1 MHKFFYEQ
9 RRAFSFRKLTIGLVS
24 LCVGTSLL
32 FGIQSQEVS
41 ASTVSP
47 SQIRFEYV
55 LEAEL
60 SAEERQLIQSSLPAE
75 LKEEATYF
83 VVYRPSKKVLPAT
96 GELAGS
102 GLAVLGLGF
111 LVLAVSATKS
121 KKARVLTMLYVT
133 TSGLVLP
140 VLEVGAVQSSAL
152 AAYNQTLTIRPGDS
166 LPDGKLRL
174 DGYEFVGYF
183 IEEKSEVKS
192 QARDEKTSLST
203 SNQLEE
209 PKTNPET
216 AEVDK
221 QISTGEVS
229 GKPDQESQPIVEQ
242 ADKAEETGQT
252 EQADKAEET
261 GQTEQADKTEQTG
274 KAEESQDQA
283 AQSTEAAVE
292 EKLITTIPT
301 EAPIH
306 LLPTID
312 FQVQDKVE
320 EIALEIPEEQIE
332 TNQLPL
338 GQSRVEAGQAGSL
351 RISYQEVLVDGQVVA
366 RKETS
371 REEIPSIPRKV
382 YIGTG
387 QVVEGEVTETDSPEE
402 PVQPT
407 EEPVEEKL
415 ITTIPT
421 EAPIHHLPTI
431 DFQVRDKVEEIALEI
446 PEEQIETE
454 ELAIG
459 QRRVEE
465 GQAGSLRI
473 SYQEVLVDGQIVARN
488 EISREEIPSIPKRTY
503 IGTRRDEKYVAPEKL
518 ELPRAIIRT
527 QEEEIAF
534 ERKEVLRADW
544 PPGKVEVVA
553 GKNGKRLHTYAVIEG
568 VETLLKTEVLEQAE
582 AEITY
587 KGVNRPETTTEEI
600 VIDFTERVI
609 SDAEQYTDY
618 RQIEVT
624 GEQGL
629 KRLHKENG
637 QLVNEEIVKPAKE
650 QVVRVGTKPIE
661 GQVEK
666 ESLCTIDFARRYE
679 SNDQLEYGQ
688 TRTKQPGQSGQE
700 KVISAYQTI
709 KGVEGQLLSSRTV
722 SVSPVQDEIIEVGT
736 KPQIRIEQ
744 EEPVTEYVP
753 APDKER
759 NVQTVLQE
767 GHAKE
772 TIYRTVYNLDTNS
785 GQVMPIQL
793 PGTVSH
799 PGQVRRISVGTKPTI
814 TKKALPF
821 TEETI
826 PNSTLYVGERVIVR
840 PGRAG
845 EEITTVHYT
854 LNPRTGETSASQP
867 QIQEIAAVTQVVQV
881 GTKAVDRTVET
892 VDSRD
897 IAFKTEY
904 RADSTLP
911 YPQREELQ
919 VGSNGVERITTT
931 RRYVRDQEVGEP
943 TRVNEVV
950 KVVQNRI
957 IKVGTK
963 PAVRRVETDFTRVYE
978 ADSNRSL
985 NERHVKQSGIK
996 QETTYT
1002 KNYVLNTE
1010 TGTVTEQAETSQ
1022 VTRSARQEIV
1032 QVGTRPTTET
1042 TSRVLPTRYEADITR
1057 AYGQQYIS
1065 QQGRPEITTYT
1076 TTYRVDPRTGSTQGV
1091 RDTGRVTD
1099 SGQEQIIQVG
1109 TQPVERTERIEL
1121 PEIRRQNANLAK
1133 DTETVIYAGSPT
1145 IRLYRTSYTVNP
1157 DTGQL
1162 TALQEV
1168 LVSEIAGRAR
1178 EVEIGAKEPEQL
1190 VTPPVENEGSC
1201 PIVPDNTD
1209 GGTCEAPTEPAE
1221 KPSSPDLECI
1231 LNPTDQCWP
1240 EEEETVNPETVAQL
1254 RAKMEKLMSYRSRFR
1269 NPSWH
1274 TYIDAVYNE
1283 SEKIIQSGVAA
1294 DIRTQL
1300 DAIDADLE
1308 FVIDAQ
1314 IPKISTDANSGA
1326 SRAEN
1331 IELITD
1337 ANGGTAPRYEDN
1349 PTPVTPNP
1357 DQGSGTE
1364 KPVETPIPPVPPVD
1378 QEQPVPPVN
1387 PPVTP
1392 IPELEQPRPGIPD
1405 AKPVVPDTPPVA
1417 PDSQPATPVP
1427 EPEQPNI
1434 SETEPVSPEKS
1445 EETTEETVEDVNKPL
1460 LRVLKNEPHYHLMK
1474 HVRSSKVTYKLDDQY
1489 NTFRKAIARLFVN
1502 DIEIHQEELTD
1513 KNKLEVRFRNL
1524 LPNVDYFVKTDL
1536 VYTDSNNAERTERLM
1551 DEVHI
1556 DFEER
1561 HFEIKNIDE
1570 AEVWKNENGKLVR
1583 KVALKVDPIDV
1594 QNYFIKLKSDEH
1606 KDIFLQVKDIDEIRI
1621 NGERH
1626 FKLQAKFTN
1635 PEERRQKLD
1644 KYHDTVTVYLPRE
1657 VRENRETRNKYSTF
1671 TSLLNAM
1678 KTNSSG
1684 TFELQQDL
1692 TASEV
1697 VLSDTDKSY
1706 LAGHF
1711 YGTLRGNGFT
1721 IHDLKVPLF
1730 DDLRGTVSDLN
1741 LKAVDIHLPKEAEV
1755 GALAKQSDNATVS
1768 NVHAQGRIN
1777 AKDKIGG
1784 IIGESFKTNMKN
1796 ISFRGELASVTN
1808 ESNNL
1813 IGGLAGWLGGGKI
1826 EKGYVDATISS
1837 ASSNVKAGGLV
1848 GQLENDNTRITSSFA
1863 TGTIISTKNKDTE
1876 VGGLVG
1882 AVLQG
1887 NNIRIADS
1895 IAAVKAVN
1903 GHKVYGEN
1911 QQGES
1916 IFSNIKVV
1924 ENLSSGEDNPN
1935 IGFATSEDVKAIVE
1949 DRGLIKSHSSLNVFN
1964 EKNVFDI
1971 DYTKEGF
1978 TRTDRKQAYENME
1991 KLLPFFTRDVIIQHA
2006 NRLESS
2012 DSLVTK
2018 KLVDV
2023 VPMIDKT
2030 PVFDIIQN
2038 KDDITR
2044 LLLHFEDGTTEKHY
2058 LVKKKELGSGAV
2070 VEYHLLDKNISYT
2083 PETYVRNTDIGS
2095 MIFELQNQFGAIQF
2109 KSDEVNKVLGLPA
2122 YQPEKERQLLF
2133 LEESFER
2140 VKSNISTHLTD
2151 LISNYNLVGL
2161 DNSAIREYLKSYI
2174 SKNKVQLLL
2183 GLAYM
2188 DKWYNIQFGDVNAK
2202 NLMMKK
2208 ADFFG
2213 QNVNSLDQLIRIG
2226 SMGAEMLKPKNN
2238 YALASQVIAKESIG
2252 GDLFDYL
2259 EGYRK
2264 AFAPDK
2270 TTNDW
2275 FRTTTKATIIETNS
2289 RVPEVLEKQTNPT
2302 KDIYKN
2308 GFYDK
2313 MASNHWMYK
2322 EMALIL
2328 LAMPSK
2334 DIFILT
2340 DMANTLI
2347 GTYAKLSGSD
2357 TDKENRLKQIAKEW
2371 AGHADYLYN
2380 ILPEA
2385 HKEKMFRRVVTW
2397 DNKKINGSWKNST
2410 TPSYYDLK
2418 VPAMKHFYIPLGHK
2432 HDYTATGAHADY
2444 TIDNIYYFEHEATSD
2459 DGARV
2464 YTHEMTHVADDD
2476 TILLGH
2482 GKRTSLDYEVYAR
2495 GLFESITWGDQDRL
2509 GLNTIYDFSPNE
2521 QQRYG
2526 RRLTNLSPERF
2537 KSSKDLQDYMK
2548 GYLDVIYTL
2557 DLLEAEAVLATPNSY
2572 AKQNWFNQLETQD
2585 RNSTAV
2591 KQANRTPATLDQLI
2605 DSGMVSKRSYGLGAV
2620 TTENAYLV
2628 VNSFNPLYGSLNND
2642 GTSRNEYEVRKIAFE
2657 LLAEY
2662 GYENGMVPYLSN
2674 QYQAELGK
2682 SGTEY
2687 GRIRDD
2693 ELISKITA
2701 STYSNSA
2708 AFRKAMFEKRRQDL
2722 EKLKSVTLIGTG
2734 IQNGEGYFYGGTR
2747 TVSASELR
2755 QLMREAVEYDA
2766 NNNKYYSSNGH
2777 DVREQSRVYSLK
2789 AAVLNGYLR
2798 ETKDFRESIYVTNP

>member
-9 RRAFSFRKLTIGLVS
+9 RKAFSFRKLTIGLVS

-60 SAEERQLIQSSLPAE
+60 STEERQLIQSSLPAE

-133 TSGLVLP
+133 TSGLALP

-152 AAYNQTLTIRPGDS
+152 AAYNQTYVLKPGEA
-166 LPDGKLRL
+166 LPDGRL
-174 DGYEFVGYF
+174 TIAGYDFVGYF

-209 PKTNPET
+209 SKTSPET

-229 GKPDQESQPIVEQ
+229 GKPDQASQPIV
-242 ADKAEETGQT
+242 
-252 EQADKAEET
+252 
-261 GQTEQADKTEQTG
+261 EQADKTEQTG

-283 AQSTEAAVE
+283 AQPTEAAVE

-301 EAPIH
+301 EAPSH

-338 GQSRVEAGQAGSL
+338 GQSRVEEGQAGSL
-351 RISYQEVLVDGQVVA
+351 RISYQEVLVDGQVIA
-366 RKETS
+366 RKEIS
-371 REEIPSIPRKV
+371 REEIPSTPRKV

-407 EEPVEEKL
+407 EAAVEEKL

-431 DFQVRDKVEEIALEI
+431 DFQVQDKVEEIALEI
-446 PEEQIETE
+446 PEEQIETD

-459 QRRVEE
+459 QSRVEE

-473 SYQEVLVDGQIVARN
+473 SYQEVLVAGQIVARN
-488 EISREEIPSIPKRTY
+488 EISREEIPSTPKRTY
-503 IGTRRDEKYVAPEKL
+503 IGTRRDEKYVAPATI
-518 ELPRAIIRT
+518 ELPTATIRT
-527 QEEEIAF
+527 QEEEITF

-544 PPGKVEVVA
+544 PLGKVEVVA
-553 GKNGKRLHTYAVIEG
+553 GKKGKQLHTYAVIEG

-609 SDAEQYTDY
+609 SDPEQYTDY

-650 QVVRVGTKPIE
+650 QVVRVGTKTIE

-666 ESLCTIDFARRYE
+666 ESLRTIEFTRRYE
-679 SNDQLEYGQ
+679 SNDQLDYGQ

-700 KVISAYQTI
+700 KVISTYQTI
-709 KGVEGQLLSSRTV
+709 KGVEGQFISSRIV
-722 SVSPVQDEIIEVGT
+722 PVRPVQDEIIEVGT

-744 EEPVTEYVP
+744 EEPVIEYVP
-753 APDKER
+753 EPAKER

-772 TIYRTVYNLDTNS
+772 TTYRTVYNLDANS
-785 GQVMPIQL
+785 GQVTPIQL

-867 QIQEIAAVTQVVQV
+867 LIQVIAAVTQVVQV
-881 GTKAVDRTVET
+881 GTKAVDRTEET
-892 VDSRD
+892 VDSRA
-897 IAFKTEY
+897 IEFKTEY

-911 YPQREELQ
+911 YPQREVLQ
-919 VGSNGVERITTT
+919 EGSNGVERITTT

-950 KVVQNRI
+950 KVAQNRI
-957 IKVGTK
+957 IK
-963 PAVRRVETDFTRVYE
+963 
-978 ADSNRSL
+978 
-985 NERHVKQSGIK
+985 
-996 QETTYT
+996 
-1002 KNYVLNTE
+1002 
-1010 TGTVTEQAETSQ
+1010 
-1022 VTRSARQEIV
+1022 
-1032 QVGTRPTTET
+1032 
-1042 TSRVLPTRYEADITR
+1042 
-1057 AYGQQYIS
+1057 
-1065 QQGRPEITTYT
+1065 
-1076 TTYRVDPRTGSTQGV
+1076 
-1091 RDTGRVTD
+1091 
-1099 SGQEQIIQVG
+1099 VG
-1109 TQPVERTERIEL
+1109 TQPVERTEQVIL
-1121 PEIRRQNANLAK
+1121 QEIRRQNAELAK
-1133 DTETVIYAGSPT
+1133 GTENVIHVGSPT
-1145 IRLYRTSYTVNP
+1145 IRVYRTNYSVNP
-1157 DTGQL
+1157 TTGQI
-1162 TALQEV
+1162 TTHPEV
-1168 LVSEIAGRAR
+1168 LVSVTEGRAR
-1178 EVEIGAKEPEQL
+1178 EVEIGTKEPEQP
-1190 VTPPVENEGSC
+1190 VTPPTENEESC
-1201 PIVPDNTD
+1201 PIIPNNSD
-1209 GGTCEAPTEPAE
+1209 GGTCEVPTEPTE

-1240 EEEETVNPETVAQL
+1240 EEEETVNPKTVAQL
-1254 RAKMEKLMSYRSRFR
+1254 RAKMEQLMSYRSRFR
-1269 NPSWH
+1269 NSSWH

-1349 PTPVTPNP
+1349 STPVTPNP

-1364 KPVETPIPPVPPVD
+1364 KPVETPIPLVPPVD

-1392 IPELEQPRPGIPD
+1392 ILEPEQLRPSI
-1405 AKPVVPDTPPVA
+1405 PDTPPVTSE
-1417 PDSQPATPVP
+1417 PGTPGSTDSGTTIVP

-1434 SETEPVSPEKS
+1434 SETEPVSPEKP

-1460 LRVLKNEPHYHLMK
+1460 LRVLKNEPHYHLINK
-1474 HVRSSKVTYKLDDQY
+1474 VRSSKVTYELKDTK
-1489 NTFRKAIARLFVN
+1489 NSFKKAIAKLYVN
-1502 DIEIHQEELTD
+1502 DKEIESTEL
-1513 KNKLEVRFRNL
+1513 NKESLNQGKFEVRFRNL

-1536 VYTDSNNAERTERLM
+1536 VYTDSNNTERTERLM

-1570 AEVWKNENGKLVR
+1570 VEVWKNEKGKLVR
-1583 KVALKVDPIDV
+1583 KVSIFAEVAD
-1594 QNYFIKLKSDEH
+1594 QSSYFIKIKSDEH
-1606 KDIFLQVKDIDEIRI
+1606 KDILLPVTNIEKTSIDHVT
-1621 NGERH
+1621 H
-1626 FKLQAKFTN
+1626 FKLQARFTN
-1635 PEERRQKLD
+1635 PEEKPQKVST
-1644 KYHDTVTVYLPRE
+1644 YHDTVTVYLPRE
-1657 VRENRETRNKYSTF
+1657 VRENSETRNKYSTF

-1678 KTNSSG
+1678 RLDSYG

-1697 VLSDTDKSY
+1697 VLSNTDKTY
-1706 LAGHF
+1706 LSHQF
-1711 YGTLRGNGFT
+1711 RGTLKGNGFT

-1730 DDLRGTVSDLN
+1730 GDLRGTVSDLN
-1741 LKAVDIHLPKEAEV
+1741 LKAVDIQLSKETKV
-1755 GALAKQSDNATVS
+1755 GALAKQS
-1768 NVHAQGRIN
+1768 
-1777 AKDKIGG
+1777 
-1784 IIGESFKTNMKN
+1784 TN
-1796 ISFRGELASVTN
+1796 GSVTN
-1808 ESNNL
+1808 VYVEGRVVADNFLGGL
-1813 IGGLAGWLGGGKI
+1813 IGEVDRTSLSKVSFTGSIISLGKDDNKVGGIAGWLGGGKI
-1826 EKGYVDATISS
+1826 EKGYVDATIS
-1837 ASSNVKAGGLV
+1837 AVSSNVKAGGLV
-1848 GQLENDNTRITSSFA
+1848 GQMENANTQILSSFA
-1863 TGTIISTKNKDTE
+1863 TGSIATTKTKDTE

-1882 AVLQG
+1882 AILKGNSKDNSIQLRDNIAAVHVVNGYKVYGNLDETLQPFS
-1887 NNIRIADS
+1887 NIRI
-1895 IAAVKAVN
+1895 VTGKAV
-1903 GHKVYGEN
+1903 GEN
-1911 QQGES
+1911 NPSAS
-1916 IFSNIKVV
+1916 ITEIDAAGAEQELNRWSIR
-1924 ENLSSGEDNPN
+1924 P
-1935 IGFATSEDVKAIVE
+1935 SEKEAALKL
-1949 DRGLIKSHSSLNVFN
+1949 RQ
-1964 EKNVFDI
+1964 KNAFDI
-1971 DYTKEGF
+1971 DYSKSQFALAE
-1978 TRTDRKQAYENME
+1978 RKQAYENME
-1991 KLLPFFTRDVIIQHA
+1991 KLLPFFTRDVIIQYG
-2006 NRLESS
+2006 NRLEK
-2012 DSLVTK
+2012 DDELVTK

-2023 VPMIDKT
+2023 VPLVDKV
-2030 PVFDIIQN
+2030 PFLDILGSGTGKNGQTISN
-2038 KDDITR
+2038 SDKING
-2044 LLLHFEDGTTEKHY
+2044 LLLHFDDGTVKYQY
-2058 LVKKKELGSGAV
+2058 LVKKKDLSRGAV
-2070 VEYHLLDKNISYT
+2070 TEYLILDKNISYT
-2083 PETYVRNTDIGS
+2083 PEVMANDFEYRKLLGS
-2095 MIFELQNQFGAIQF
+2095 LISEFEGITFNSSTVQEA
-2109 KSDEVNKVLGLPA
+2109 LGLNGR
-2122 YQPEKERQLLF
+2122 YSNDKEWLF
-2133 LEESFER
+2133 LRESFED
-2140 VKSNISTHLTD
+2140 VKSNLQAHLSE

-2161 DNSAIREYLKSYI
+2161 DSSAANGYLKSYI
-2174 SKNKVQLLL
+2174 SKNKAQLLL

-2188 DKWYNIQFGDVNAK
+2188 NRWYDIQFGDVNAK

-2213 QNVNSLDQLIRIG
+2213 KNVNSLEQLIRIG

-2264 AFAPDK
+2264 AFAPK
-2270 TTNDW
+2270 MTNNDW
-2275 FRTTTKATIIETNS
+2275 FKSSTKATIIETPS
-2289 RVPEVLEKQTNPT
+2289 TIKEVLEKQTNPT
-2302 KDIYKN
+2302 KDVHHN
-2308 GFYDK
+2308 GFYEK
-2313 MASNHWMYK
+2313 LAGENWKFK

-2347 GTYAKLSGSD
+2347 GMYDNNQGVS
-2357 TDKENRLKQIAKEW
+2357 EERFQEIAKMW

-2380 ILPEA
+2380 ILPEE
-2385 HKEKMFRRVVTW
+2385 HKEKMFRRTITW
-2397 DNKKINGSWKNST
+2397 DTKRIGNDWKELDSL
-2410 TPSYYDLK
+2410 SSLSS
-2418 VPAMKHFYIPLGHK
+2418 PAMKHFYLPLGYVYPNESK
-2432 HDYTATGAHADY
+2432 GAHAD
-2444 TIDNIYYFEHEATSD
+2444 TRMDGIYFFNHDAITD

-2464 YTHEMTHVADDD
+2464 YTHEMTHIGDDN
-2476 TILLGH
+2476 TLLLGH
-2482 GKRTSLDYEVYAR
+2482 GKRTGLDFEVYAR
-2495 GLFESITWGDQDRL
+2495 GLFESITWDNQDRF
-2509 GLNTIYDFSPNE
+2509 GINNIYDFSKYDERN
-2521 QQRYG
+2521 YG
-2526 RRLTNLSPERF
+2526 RRLTNKTPERF
-2537 KSSKDLQDYMK
+2537 KSTQDLQDYMK

-2557 DLLEAEAVLATPNSY
+2557 DILEAEAVLGLSNPQ
-2572 AKQNWFNQLETQD
+2572 AKQNWFNQMVTQSGNTSVANQFT
-2585 RNSTAV
+2585 NSLTS
-2591 KQANRTPATLDQLI
+2591 LDQLI
-2605 DSGMVSKRSYGLGAV
+2605 DNGMISRRPYDYGYNGNA
-2620 TTENAYLV
+2620 NAYLEV
-2628 VNSFNPLYGSLNND
+2628 RAFDPIYGSLNND

-2662 GYENGMVPYLSN
+2662 GYENGMVPYLSD
-2674 QYQAELGK
+2674 QHKKTLGQ
-2682 SGTEY
+2682 SEAY
-2687 GRIRDD
+2687 GRMKDSDLIS
-2693 ELISKITA
+2693 LISKE
-2701 STYSNSA
+2701 TYKNSA
-2708 AFRKAMFEKRRQDL
+2708 EFRKAMFAKRQQRL
-2722 EKLKSVTLIGTG
+2722 ENLKPVELITKNLL
-2734 IQNGEGYFYGGTR
+2734 NGNGYFYGATR
-2747 TVSASELR
+2747 TVSSVEEIR
-2755 QLMREAVEYDA
+2755 RLMREAVEYDA
-2766 NNNKYYSSNGH
+2766 QRSFYTSQTSGYSNDRSH
-2777 DVREQSRVYSLK
+2777 VYSLK

-2798 ETKDFRESIYVTNP
+2798 ATDDFRESIYLTNP

>member
-9 RRAFSFRKLTIGLVS
+9 RKAFSFRKLTIGLVS

-133 TSGLVLP
+133 TSGLALP
-140 VLEVGAVQSSAL
+140 ILEVGAVQSSAL

-209 PKTNPET
+209 SKTSLPPSET
-216 AEVDK
+216 EKNDAAKGTQASSAQSE
-221 QISTGEVS
+221 
-229 GKPDQESQPIVEQ
+229 GKKSDLEELAKPSVLQENSESQLSNR
-242 ADKAEETGQT
+242 D
-252 EQADKAEET
+252 D
-261 GQTEQADKTEQTG
+261 
-274 KAEESQDQA
+274 S
-283 AQSTEAAVE
+283 
-292 EKLITTIPT
+292 L
-301 EAPIH
+301 
-306 LLPTID
+306 
-312 FQVQDKVE
+312 
-320 EIALEIPEEQIE
+320 
-332 TNQLPL
+332 QLPL
-338 GQSRVEAGQAGSL
+338 KESSVEKTENTVSSETTNSQTGDSLPSQSDTSTIADKKEDSPNTVESQNSGLDSTLQIPGLLILNRKDRTDAVTEVAPVGQALPFVAFRKEKETFALELVKQEDPQLEIGKSRLVPGQEGEKEITYADFVQGEKILRSEKISEQVTKNAVAPIMYVGTKQVEAPVIPLPEVPSSPKVESEISDAGSTDANSSASQHTEQPKPSTPDSAVDL
-351 RISYQEVLVDGQVVA
+351 PVPPQPEVRPEVDVPVPPQPETTPETEGPVSPQPEVVP
-366 RKETS
+366 ETEVPVS
-371 REEIPSIPRKV
+371 PQPE
-382 YIGTG
+382 
-387 QVVEGEVTETDSPEE
+387 VVPE
-402 PVQPT
+402 T
-407 EEPVEEKL
+407 EEPVSPQPEV
-415 ITTIPT
+415 
-421 EAPIHHLPTI
+421 AP
-431 DFQVRDKVEEIALEI
+431 
-446 PEEQIETE
+446 ETE
-454 ELAIG
+454 EPVSPQPEL
-459 QRRVEE
+459 
-465 GQAGSLRI
+465 
-473 SYQEVLVDGQIVARN
+473 
-488 EISREEIPSIPKRTY
+488 
-503 IGTRRDEKYVAPEKL
+503 APE
-518 ELPRAIIRT
+518 T
-527 QEEEIAF
+527 EEP
-534 ERKEVLRADW
+534 VS
-544 PPGKVEVVA
+544 PQPEVV
-553 GKNGKRLHTYAVIEG
+553 L
-568 VETLLKTEVLEQAE
+568 ETEEPVSPQPEMVPETEVPTTPNTGSTDATSGASQHGESNENPTSQELTE
-582 AEITY
+582 AEIQCILDPSSTCWPEKEEKVDPKVQAQQIEEAAAKLREKMEELQTY
-587 KGVNRPETTTEEI
+587 KSRFKGKEWTDYINTVYEASRAILEARDLADMLIQTSLIEDDLRFLLVETDANSGASQKTEGELIFELPTSTSETVTPPLTPTTPDSSGSTTPKPSDSTTAPSTETEEGFCPIDPKPEDTCGPETSPTEETPSGEGSSTSGSSGETNSSETNPSTSTI
-600 VIDFTERVI
+600 PDSSGSTTPKPSDSTTAPSTETEEEFCPIDPKSE
-609 SDAEQYTDY
+609 
-618 RQIEVT
+618 
-624 GEQGL
+624 
-629 KRLHKENG
+629 ENCG
-637 QLVNEEIVKPAKE
+637 VESEPQKEIVS
-650 QVVRVGTKPIE
+650 
-661 GQVEK
+661 QVEV
-666 ESLCTIDFARRYE
+666 ESTKDVSFIRRYE
-679 SNDQLEYGQ
+679 SNDQLEFGE
-688 TRTKQPGQSGQE
+688 TRTKQIGQVGQE
-700 KVISAYQTI
+700 KVIETYRLVN
-709 KGVEGQLLSSRTV
+709 GERRERLSIRTENV
-722 SVSPVQDEIIEVGT
+722 RQAREEIIEVGT
-736 KPQIRIEQ
+736 KPTVTKTPIRFTEKEIADGNLYVGDRVIEVHGVDGERTVTTSYRLNTQ
-744 EEPVTEYVP
+744 TGETQPEQPVVTEV
-753 APDKER
+753 A
-759 NVQTVLQE
+759 
-767 GHAKE
+767 AKE
-772 TIYRTVYNLDTNS
+772 
-785 GQVMPIQL
+785 QK
-793 PGTVSH
+793 
-799 PGQVRRISVGTKPTI
+799 VRIGTKPVDETRQVI
-814 TKKALPF
+814 QDTVVKF
-821 TEETI
+821 TTEFESDVNLSYPETQ
-826 PNSTLYVGERVIVR
+826 
-840 PGRAG
+840 
-845 EEITTVHYT
+845 EITPGKDG
-854 LNPRTGETSASQP
+854 LNRT
-867 QIQEIAAVTQVVQV
+867 II
-881 GTKAVDRTVET
+881 
-892 VDSRD
+892 
-897 IAFKTEY
+897 
-904 RADSTLP
+904 
-911 YPQREELQ
+911 
-919 VGSNGVERITTT
+919 T
-931 RRYVRDQEVGEP
+931 RRYIRGQEVGQPSQEKLTITP
-943 TRVNEVV
+943 
-950 KVVQNRI
+950 VQNRRV
-957 IKVGTK
+957 KVGIK
-963 PAVRRVETDFTRVYE
+963 PESRIVETPFQTVYE
-978 ADSNRSL
+978 ADSSRQL
-985 NERHVKQSGIK
+985 DTRHTR
-996 QETTYT
+996 QEGVNQQITYT
-1002 KNYVLNTE
+1002 KTYSMNSE
-1010 TGTVTEQAETSQ
+1010 TGQ
-1022 VTRSARQEIV
+1022 VTAQPETGRLTRQGQNKII
-1032 QVGTRPTTET
+1032 QVGTRPTERTEEIVLETIRRDNSELEKGTVKVIHEGRPTIKRFQKSYTVDVNTGATVAQPEVLLEEIPGQAREEEVGTKEPVQPEVIDSTGSTET
-1042 TSRVLPTRYEADITR
+1042 T
-1057 AYGQQYIS
+1057 Q
-1065 QQGRPEITTYT
+1065 PEETT
-1076 TTYRVDPRTGSTQGV
+1076 
-1091 RDTGRVTD
+1091 
-1099 SGQEQIIQVG
+1099 
-1109 TQPVERTERIEL
+1109 
-1121 PEIRRQNANLAK
+1121 K
-1133 DTETVIYAGSPT
+1133 
-1145 IRLYRTSYTVNP
+1145 
-1157 DTGQL
+1157 
-1162 TALQEV
+1162 
-1168 LVSEIAGRAR
+1168 
-1178 EVEIGAKEPEQL
+1178 PEQ
-1190 VTPPVENEGSC
+1190 
-1201 PIVPDNTD
+1201 PI
-1209 GGTCEAPTEPAE
+1209 
-1221 KPSSPDLECI
+1221 
-1231 LNPTDQCWP
+1231 NP
-1240 EEEETVNPETVAQL
+1240 L
-1254 RAKMEKLMSYRSRFR
+1254 
-1269 NPSWH
+1269 
-1274 TYIDAVYNE
+1274 
-1283 SEKIIQSGVAA
+1283 
-1294 DIRTQL
+1294 
-1300 DAIDADLE
+1300 
-1308 FVIDAQ
+1308 
-1314 IPKISTDANSGA
+1314 
-1326 SRAEN
+1326 
-1331 IELITD
+1331 
-1337 ANGGTAPRYEDN
+1337 
-1349 PTPVTPNP
+1349 
-1357 DQGSGTE
+1357 
-1364 KPVETPIPPVPPVD
+1364 
-1378 QEQPVPPVN
+1378 
-1387 PPVTP
+1387 
-1392 IPELEQPRPGIPD
+1392 
-1405 AKPVVPDTPPVA
+1405 
-1417 PDSQPATPVP
+1417 P

-1434 SETEPVSPEKS
+1434 SETEPVSPKKP

-1502 DIEIHQEELTD
+1502 DTEIHQEELTD

-1536 VYTDSNNAERTERLM
+1536 VYMDSKNVERTERLM

-1570 AEVWKNENGKLVR
+1570 AEVWKNENGRLVR
-1583 KVALKVDPIDV
+1583 KVAIKVEPNDDH
-1594 QNYFIKLKSDEH
+1594 NYFIKLQSDEH
-1606 KDIFLQVKDIDEIRI
+1606 KDIFLPVVSIDEESLS
-1621 NGERH
+1621 GKRH

-1644 KYHDTVTVYLPRE
+1644 KYHDTVIVYLPRE
-1657 VRENRETRNKYSTF
+1657 VRENHETRNKYSTF

-1706 LAGHF
+1706 LKNQFH
-1711 YGTLRGNGFT
+1711 GTLKGNGFT
-1721 IHDLKVPLF
+1721 IHDLKAPLF

-1741 LKAVDIHLPKEAEV
+1741 LKAVDIHLPKEKEV
-1755 GALAKQSDNATVS
+1755 GALAKQS
-1768 NVHAQGRIN
+1768 
-1777 AKDKIGG
+1777 
-1784 IIGESFKTNMKN
+1784 TN
-1796 ISFRGELASVTN
+1796 GSVTN
-1808 ESNNL
+1808 VHVEGRVVADNFLGGL
-1813 IGGLAGWLGGGKI
+1813 IGEVDRTSLSKVSFTGSLISLGKDDNKVGGIAGWLGGGSI
-1826 EKGYVDATISS
+1826 TKGYVDATISS

-1848 GQLENDNTRITSSFA
+1848 GQLENNNTQIASSFA
-1863 TGTIISTKNKDTE
+1863 TGRIITTKTKDTE

-1882 AVLQG
+1882 AVFGG

-1895 IAAVKAVN
+1895 IAAVKVVN

-1911 QQGES
+1911 QQGDTV
-1916 IFSNIKVV
+1916 FSNIKIV
-1924 ENLSSGEDNPN
+1924 EALSTGEDNPN
-1935 IGFATSEDVKAIVE
+1935 IGFATSEDVKVIVE

-1971 DYTKEGF
+1971 DYTKENF
-1978 TRTDRKQAYENME
+1978 NRADRKQAYENME

-2023 VPMIDKT
+2023 LPLIGDT
-2030 PVFDIIQN
+2030 PVFDILQN
-2038 KDDITR
+2038 RNQINR
-2044 LLLHFEDGTTEKHY
+2044 LLLHFEDGTVEKHY

-2083 PETYVRNTDIGS
+2083 PENYIRNTDIGS
-2095 MIFELQNQFGAIQF
+2095 MIVELQTQLAAVRFDSN
-2109 KSDEVNKVLGLPA
+2109 EVNKVLGLPA

-2213 QNVNSLDQLIRIG
+2213 KNVNSLDQLIRIG
-2226 SMGAEMLKPKNN
+2226 SMGSEMLKPKNN

-2275 FRTTTKATIIETNS
+2275 FRTTTKATIIETPS
-2289 RVPEVLEKQTNPT
+2289 TIKEVLAKQTNPT

-2313 MASNHWMYK
+2313 LASNHWMYK

-2347 GTYAKLSGSD
+2347 GMYENQTGSPED
-2357 TDKENRLKQIAKEW
+2357 IERNLQLTAKEW

-2380 ILPEA
+2380 ILPDG

-2397 DNKKINGSWKNST
+2397 DNKYTNRTWRNPTDVSHYNMRI
-2410 TPSYYDLK
+2410 
-2418 VPAMKHFYIPLGHK
+2418 PAMKYFYIPLGHK

-2444 TIDNIYYFEHEATSD
+2444 TIDNIYYFNHEAISV

-2464 YTHEMTHVADDD
+2464 YTHELTHVADDD

-2495 GLFESITWGDQDRL
+2495 GLFESITWGDQDKL

-2557 DLLEAEAVLATPNSY
+2557 DILEAEAVLSSSNSY

-2585 RNSTAV
+2585 RNSTVV
-2591 KQANRTPATLDQLI
+2591 KQANRTPTTLDQLI
-2605 DSGMVSKRSYGLGAV
+2605 DSGMVSKRSYGLGSV
-2620 TTENAYLV
+2620 TTENNYLV
-2628 VNSFNPLYGSLNND
+2628 VNAFNPIYGSLNND

-2682 SGTEY
+2682 TEENR
-2687 GRIRDD
+2687 RIRDD
-2693 ELISKITA
+2693 ELISKITG

-2708 AFRKAMFEKRRQDL
+2708 TFRKAMFEKRKQNL
-2722 EKLKSVTLIGTG
+2722 EKLKSVTLVGTG
-2734 IQNGEGYFYGGTR
+2734 IQSGEGYFYGGTR

-2755 QLMREAVEYDA
+2755 QLMQEAVEHDA

-2789 AAVLNGYLR
+2789 AAILNGYLR
-2798 ETKDFRESIYVTNP
+2798 ETNDFRESIYKDTP

>member
-9 RRAFSFRKLTIGLVS
+9 RKAFSFRKLTIGLVS

-133 TSGLVLP
+133 TSGLALP

-152 AAYNQTLTIRPGDS
+152 AAYNQTITIRPGDS

-209 PKTNPET
+209 SKTSPET

-229 GKPDQESQPIVEQ
+229 GKPDQASQPIV
-242 ADKAEETGQT
+242 
-252 EQADKAEET
+252 
-261 GQTEQADKTEQTG
+261 EQADKTEQTG

-283 AQSTEAAVE
+283 AQPTEAAVE

-301 EAPIH
+301 EAPSH

-338 GQSRVEAGQAGSL
+338 GQSRVEEGQAGSL
-351 RISYQEVLVDGQVVA
+351 RISYQEVLVDGQVIA
-366 RKETS
+366 RKEIS
-371 REEIPSIPRKV
+371 REEIPSTPRKV

-407 EEPVEEKL
+407 EAAVEEKL

-431 DFQVRDKVEEIALEI
+431 DFQVQDKVEEIALEI
-446 PEEQIETE
+446 PEEQIETD

-459 QRRVEE
+459 QSRVEE

-473 SYQEVLVDGQIVARN
+473 SYQEVLVAGQIVARN
-488 EISREEIPSIPKRTY
+488 EISREETPSIPKRTY
-503 IGTRRDEKYVAPEKL
+503 IGTRRDEKYVAPAKL
-518 ELPRAIIRT
+518 ELPTATIRT
-527 QEEEIAF
+527 QEEEISF
-534 ERKEVLRADW
+534 ERKEVLRPDW
-544 PPGKVEVVA
+544 PLGKVEVVA
-553 GKNGKRLHTYAVIEG
+553 GKKGKQLHTYAVIEG

-609 SDAEQYTDY
+609 SDPEQYTDY

-666 ESLCTIDFARRYE
+666 ESLRTIDFVRRYE

-688 TRTKQPGQSGQE
+688 TRTKRPGQSSQE
-700 KVISAYQTI
+700 KVISTYQTI
-709 KGVEGQLLSSRTV
+709 KGVEGKLLSSRTELIKQ
-722 SVSPVQDEIIEVGT
+722 VQDEIIEVGT

-744 EEPVTEYVP
+744 EEPVIEYVP
-753 APDKER
+753 EPAKER

-772 TIYRTVYNLDTNS
+772 TTYRTVYNLDANS
-785 GQVMPIQL
+785 GQVIPIQL

-799 PGQVRRISVGTKPTI
+799 LGQVRRISVGTKPTI

-867 QIQEIAAVTQVVQV
+867 LIQVIAAVTQVVQV
-881 GTKAVDRTVET
+881 GTKAVDRTEET
-892 VDSRD
+892 VDSRA
-897 IAFKTEY
+897 IEFKIEY

-919 VGSNGVERITTT
+919 SGSNGVERITTT

-943 TRVNEVV
+943 SRVSEVV
-950 KVVQNRI
+950 KAVQNRI

-978 ADSNRSL
+978 ADPNRSL

-1010 TGTVTEQAETSQ
+1010 TGAVTEQAETSQ
-1022 VTRSARQEIV
+1022 VTRIARQEIV
-1032 QVGTRPTTET
+1032 QVGT
-1042 TSRVLPTRYEADITR
+1042 
-1057 AYGQQYIS
+1057 
-1065 QQGRPEITTYT
+1065 
-1076 TTYRVDPRTGSTQGV
+1076 
-1091 RDTGRVTD
+1091 
-1099 SGQEQIIQVG
+1099 
-1109 TQPVERTERIEL
+1109 QPAERTERIVL
-1121 PEIRRQNANLAK
+1121 PEIRRQNAELAK
-1133 DTETVIYAGSPT
+1133 GTENVIYEGSPT
-1145 IRLYRTSYTVNP
+1145 IRVFRTNYTV
-1157 DTGQL
+1157 DAATGQI

-1168 LVSEIAGRAR
+1168 LVSETVGRAK
-1178 EVEIGAKEPEQL
+1178 EVEIGTKEPEKP
-1190 VTPPVENEGSC
+1190 VTPPAENEESC
-1201 PIVPDNTD
+1201 PIIPDNTE
-1209 GGTCEAPTEPAE
+1209 GGTCEAPTEPTE

-1240 EEEETVNPETVAQL
+1240 EEEEAVNQETVAQL

-1300 DAIDADLE
+1300 DVIDADLD

-1331 IELITD
+1331 IELVTD
-1337 ANGGTAPRYEDN
+1337 ANGGTAPRYEEN
-1349 PTPVTPNP
+1349 PNPVTPNP

-1364 KPVETPIPPVPPVD
+1364 QPEPDSPTNPPVTPKPNPEQPTVPDTPPVTPVPESETPID

-1387 PPVTP
+1387 PPVDSRP
-1392 IPELEQPRPGIPD
+1392 DQP
-1405 AKPVVPDTPPVA
+1405 
-1417 PDSQPATPVP
+1417 
-1427 EPEQPNI
+1427 
-1434 SETEPVSPEKS
+1434 

-1460 LRVLKNEPHYHLMK
+1460 LRVRDNKNHYQLFTK
-1474 HVRSSKVTYKLDDQY
+1474 ERSTKVFYALENKQENFNKGTAKLY
-1489 NTFRKAIARLFVN
+1489 VN
-1502 DIEIHQEELTD
+1502 DELIKTVD
-1513 KNKLEVRFRNL
+1513 FTKEKLEARFGNL
-1524 LPNVDYFVKTDL
+1524 LPNVDYRIETEMEYRASDGTVKTAKLEDI
-1536 VYTDSNNAERTERLM
+1536 VS
-1551 DEVHI
+1551 V

-1561 HFEIKNIDE
+1561 KLEIKNIDE
-1570 AEVWKNENGKLVR
+1570 VEVWKNDNGNMVR
-1583 KVALKVDPIDV
+1583 QVSFYIQPNDL
-1594 QNYFIKLKSDEH
+1594 QNYFVKLKSDEH
-1606 KDIFLQVKDIDEIRI
+1606 KDVVLPIHKVEELSEGGQKYY
-1621 NGERH
+1621 
-1626 FKLQAKFTN
+1626 KLEASLMNLVEKRNTVSSYTN
-1635 PEERRQKLD
+1635 N
-1644 KYHDTVTVYLPRE
+1644 VTVYLPRQ
-1657 VRENRETRNKYSTF
+1657 VRNQEGYSTF
-1671 TSLLNAM
+1671 KDLVAAMRNNSTGTFRLNQDITA
-1678 KTNSSG
+1678 TDVQTIDLAYISTFSG
-1684 TFELQQDL
+1684 TL
-1692 TASEV
+1692 
-1697 VLSDTDKSY
+1697 Y
-1706 LAGHF
+1706 
-1711 YGTLRGNGFT
+1711 GNGFT
-1721 IHDLKVPLF
+1721 IYDLKAPLF
-1730 DDLRGTVSDLN
+1730 KNLTGTVKDLSIKE
-1741 LKAVDIHLPKEAEV
+1741 LDIQQYSGNKVGGLAIEAN
-1755 GALAKQSDNATVS
+1755 NATIN
-1768 NVHAQGRIN
+1768 NVHVQGKII
-1777 AKDKIGG
+1777 ASQLIGG
-1784 IIGESFKTNMKN
+1784 IVGESLNSRLNQVSFKGTILNSSATGSDNK
-1796 ISFRGELASVTN
+1796 T
-1808 ESNNL
+1808 
-1813 IGGLAGWLGGGKI
+1813 GGLVAWLSGGSI
-1826 EKGYVDATISS
+1826 TQGYVDANISA
-1837 ASSNVKAGGLV
+1837 ASNNIKIGGLV
-1848 GQLENDNTRITSSFA
+1848 GQIEGTNSSVQKSYVGGGIINFRTRDSESGGIVGSISSFA
-1863 TGTIISTKNKDTE
+1863 SNVLLDNIIVN
-1876 VGGLVG
+1876 VRVH
-1882 AVLQG
+1882 
-1887 NNIRIADS
+1887 
-1895 IAAVKAVN
+1895 N
-1903 GHKVYGEN
+1903 GHRLYGYSDSNGLRMQNIFVGNGSVGLEN
-1911 QQGES
+1911 TVSLQYLNTKEE
-1916 IFSNIKVV
+1916 IDRKTKEF
-1924 ENLSSGEDNPN
+1924 NLRT
-1935 IGFATSEDVKAIVE
+1935 ATSTGL
-1949 DRGLIKSHSSLNVFN
+1949 DRIQS
-1964 EKNVFDI
+1964 KNIHDI
-1971 DYTKEGF
+1971 SYKDQRF
-1978 TRTDRKQAYENME
+1978 AKQNRLLAYENME
-1991 KLLPFFTRDVIIQHA
+1991 KLLPFYTRDVIIQQA
-2006 NRLESS
+2006 NRL
-2012 DSLVTK
+2012 DDNDPLVLK
-2018 KLVDV
+2018 KLLDV
-2023 VPMIDKT
+2023 VPMVRDRL
-2030 PVFDIIQN
+2030 VFDVGQY
-2038 KDDITR
+2038 KDSIDR
-2044 LLLHFEDGTTEKHY
+2044 LMLHFEDGSISYQY
-2058 LVKKKELGSGAV
+2058 LKKKSELNSGAII
-2070 VEYHLLDKNISYT
+2070 EYYVLDKNITYT
-2083 PETYVRNTDIGS
+2083 PETYLNGLDYRILLGS
-2095 MIFELQNQFGAIQF
+2095 LLTQLQTVSFD
-2109 KSDEVNKVLGLPA
+2109 SSEVTKTLGLKQTNA
-2122 YQPEKERQLLF
+2122 YKEKELL
-2133 LEESFER
+2133 LLKESFAEIQ
-2140 VKSNISTHLTD
+2140 SGLQDHLSD
-2151 LISNYNLVGL
+2151 LIATYNLVAV
-2161 DNSAIREYLKSYI
+2161 DSQISRNHLKDYI
-2174 SKNKVQLLL
+2174 LKNKVPLLL

-2188 DKWYNIQFGDVNAK
+2188 NRWYNIQYGTFNVKD
-2202 NLMMKK
+2202 LMMKK

-2213 QNVNSLDQLIRIG
+2213 RSVSSLDQIIEIG
-2226 SMGAEMLKPKNN
+2226 RLGSDLLKAKNN
-2238 YALASQVIAKESIG
+2238 YIVGSQIIGRSSIG

-2264 AFAPDK
+2264 AFTPRM
-2270 TTNDW
+2270 TNNDW
-2275 FRTTTKATIIETNS
+2275 FKSATKATIIETNS
-2289 RVPEVLEKQTNPT
+2289 TITEVLAKQTNPT
-2302 KDIYKN
+2302 KDIHKN

-2313 MASNHWMYK
+2313 LASDNWMYK

-2328 LAMPSK
+2328 LTMPKK
-2334 DIFILT
+2334 DIFIIT

-2347 GTYAKLSGSD
+2347 GMYANQTGSSED
-2357 TDKENRLKQIAKEW
+2357 VERNLQITAKEW

-2380 ILPEA
+2380 ILPDG

-2397 DNKKINGSWKNST
+2397 DTKKINNTWKS
-2410 TPSYYDLK
+2410 PSELSSLQYS
-2418 VPAMKHFYIPLGHK
+2418 AMKDFYIPLGHV
-2432 HDYTATGAHADY
+2432 YENRATGAHADY
-2444 TIDNIYYFEHEATSD
+2444 TIDNIYYFNHEAISV

-2464 YTHEMTHVADDD
+2464 YTHELTHVADDD

-2495 GLFESITWGDQDRL
+2495 GLFESITWGNQDRF
-2509 GLNTIYDFSPNE
+2509 GFNNVYDFSKYDKNN
-2521 QQRYG
+2521 YG
-2526 RRLTNLSPERF
+2526 RRLTNKTPDRF
-2537 KSSKDLQDYMK
+2537 QSTKDLQDYMK

-2557 DLLEAEAVLATPNSY
+2557 DILEAEAVIGLSDNS
-2572 AKQNWFNQLETQD
+2572 AKQNWFAQMTTGDGNTSTVAPVTKVPTSLE
-2585 RNSTAV
+2585 
-2591 KQANRTPATLDQLI
+2591 QLI
-2605 DSGMVSKRSYGLGAV
+2605 KDGMVSRRPYEIGYDNYGDYGSNERS
-2620 TTENAYLV
+2620 NAYLEV
-2628 VNSFNPLYGSLNND
+2628 RAFDPIYGSLNND

-2674 QYQAELGK
+2674 QYRNELGEAGDFGK
-2682 SGTEY
+2682 IADS
-2687 GRIRDD
+2687 R
-2693 ELISKITA
+2693 LISKITNERFTSSSQFRLEMFRQRKERMNNLKPVQLVA
-2701 STYSNSA
+2701 SG
-2708 AFRKAMFEKRRQDL
+2708 
-2722 EKLKSVTLIGTG
+2722 V
-2734 IQNGEGYFYGGTR
+2734 QNGEGYFYGPTR
-2747 TVSASELR
+2747 TVNASELR
-2755 QLMREAVEYDA
+2755 QLMQDAVEHDA
-2766 NNNKYYSSNGH
+2766 RSSNYLSSTI
-2777 DVREQSRVYSLK
+2777 RYNKTQSHVYSLK

-2798 ETKDFRESIYVTNP
+2798 ATDDFRESIYKDTP